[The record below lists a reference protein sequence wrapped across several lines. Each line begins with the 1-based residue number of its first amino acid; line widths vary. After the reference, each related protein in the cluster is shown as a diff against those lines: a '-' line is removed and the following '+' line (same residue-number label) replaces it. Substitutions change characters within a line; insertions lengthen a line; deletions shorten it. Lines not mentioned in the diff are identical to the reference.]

1 MLSQLVA
8 TLIVGSLVLGPLLW
22 RVYQDRRTE
31 RAQIIRA
38 DTDMALRH
46 ALGGESL
53 VAVSVEPPALSHPG
67 RVVLSAPSDW
77 TWLLEPAW
85 TSVAAHVPPGYELVV
100 KPAASTE
107 ELLLDEDLALHRA
120 A

>member
-22 RVYQDRRTE
+22 RVYQDHRTE
-31 RAQIIRA
+31 RAQVIRA
-38 DTDMALRH
+38 DTDLALRH

-53 VAVSVEPPALSHPG
+53 VAVSVDPPALSHPG
-67 RVVLSAPSDW
+67 RVVLSAPADW

-85 TSVAAHVPPGYELVV
+85 RSVAAQVPPGYEIVV
-100 KPAASTE
+100 KPAASTAE
-107 ELLLDEDLALHRA
+107 MLIDEDLALHRA